1 MSKDRSEKAGL
12 KRRIMSKTSDGAI
25 MTGVVMFTLLAGGLY
40 WWQFGAYK
48 WSEDPSDWA
57 SFATYISGT
66 IGVFVVASTLVVLV
80 RTLDKQRDLI
90 DSQNTM
96 LEKQERQLE
105 QSEEIIRI
113 ERSKADEMAKREA
126 KEAENAV
133 IYMIHHFENLKNM
146 LERAPD
152 AFSNSEGQ
160 YFLALYEKH
169 PAFYSS
175 FLFEEDAEVVR
186 FINRMDADM
195 ARCAIGA
202 IVHAKHVFDVV
213 SHHIR
218 KSCVDNVSQV
228 RVRAVIRGMSPERKE
243 LTLEAVELGLSN
255 CQCFLDKAHKLI

>member
-12 KRRIMSKTSDGAI
+12 KRRILKKISDGAI
-25 MTGVVMFTLLAGGLY
+25 ITGVVMFTLLAGGLY
-40 WWQFGAYK
+40 WWQFGAYD
-48 WSEDPSDWA
+48 WSKDPSDWA
-57 SFATYISGT
+57 DLATYISGT

-90 DSQNTM
+90 ESQNTM

-126 KEAENAV
+126 KEAENAA

-146 LERAPD
+146 LERAPN

-175 FLFEEDAEVVR
+175 FLFEEDAEVVS
-186 FINRMDADM
+186 FINRMDVDM

-202 IVHAKHVFDVV
+202 IVHSKHFADVV
-213 SHHIR
+213 SHY
-218 KSCVDNVSQV
+218 VSMNCRGDV
-228 RVRAVIRGMSPERKE
+228 NSFRASFAINQMTQERKDF
-243 LTLEAVELGLSN
+243 TLSEAAFGLED

>member
-25 MTGVVMFTLLAGGLY
+25 IIEVFVFALLAVGFYGWWFRDFGL
-40 WWQFGAYK
+40 
-48 WSEDPSDWA
+48 SRDPSDWA
-57 SFATYISGT
+57 DLATYISGT
-66 IGVFVVASTLVVLV
+66 VGVFVVASTLVVLV

-90 DSQNTM
+90 ESQNTM

-126 KEAENAV
+126 KEAENAA

-152 AFSNSEGQ
+152 AFSNSEGS

-175 FLFEEDAEVVR
+175 FLFEEDAEVVS
-186 FINRMDADM
+186 FINRIDVDM

-202 IVHAKHVFDVV
+202 IVHAKHFFDVV
-213 SHHIR
+213 SHYVSMNCR
-218 KSCVDNVSQV
+218 DNVNSF
-228 RVRAVIRGMSPERKE
+228 RASFAINQMTQERKDF
-243 LTLEAVELGLSN
+243 TLSEAAFGLKD